1 MTFPYGR
8 DIAGISCKG
17 GTMGKEDIGL
27 KSYLEDAGRYA
38 DLWNGGVFEGKEIVK
53 AEQLQEINPLLHKAD
68 DEGILERNR
77 DLVMKQS
84 SDGKCFAIFAV
95 ENQKTVD
102 YGMPVRIMLQEA
114 LEYSHQIQ
122 AIMKKN
128 ENADKELRQ
137 DGSKKDNSFP
147 VYSDVGERLYRIRKD
162 DRLYPVMT
170 LVVYWGEKEW
180 EGPRSLHDMIDFTA
194 ESRSMEEEFRKLVPE
209 YPIHFLD
216 LSAFEHFEFFKT
228 ELRPLLELFKRRDS
242 KEKFVK
248 YIEENESDWKMN
260 DESWFMLSQLTH
272 SKTLKS
278 LIKEKSQE
286 ARMNQ
291 EEGESEGKSML
302 KALDDWEK
310 DARVEGKAESI
321 IGFLE
326 DYGEIPV
333 NLKEEIFNQKDLEIM
348 QRWVKLA
355 ARAGSIQNF
364 IQCMHAQN

>member
-1 MTFPYGR
+1 M
-8 DIAGISCKG
+8 
-17 GTMGKEDIGL
+17 KE
-27 KSYLEDAGRYA
+27 
-38 DLWNGGVFEGKEIVK
+38 
-53 AEQLQEINPLLHKAD
+53 
-68 DEGILERNR
+68 
-77 DLVMKQS
+77 
-84 SDGKCFAIFAV
+84 
-95 ENQKTVD
+95 
-102 YGMPVRIMLQEA
+102 
-114 LEYSHQIQ
+114 
-122 AIMKKN
+122 N

-137 DGSKKDNSFP
+137 EGSKKDSRP
-147 VYSDVGERLYRIRKD
+147 LVYRDAGERLYKIRKN

-180 EGPRSLHDMIDFTA
+180 EGPRSPHDMIDFAA
-194 ESRSMEEEFRKLVPE
+194 ENREMEEEFRKLVPE
-209 YPIHFLD
+209 YPLHFLD
-216 LSAFEHFEFFKT
+216 LSTFEHFEYFKT

-310 DARVEGKAESI
+310 DARAEGKVEGKAESI

>member
-1 MTFPYGR
+1 
-8 DIAGISCKG
+8 
-17 GTMGKEDIGL
+17 MGKEDIGL
-27 KSYLEDAGRYA
+27 KSYLEDAERYA
-38 DLWNGGVFEGKEIVK
+38 DLWNGGVFKGKEMVK
-53 AEQLQEINPLLHKAD
+53 AGQLQEINPILHKAD
-68 DEGILERNR
+68 DEEILERNR

-84 SDGKCFAIFAV
+84 SDGKCFAVFAV

-102 YGMPVRIMLQEA
+102 YGMPARIMLQEA

-122 AIMKKN
+122 TIMKEN

-137 DGSKKDNSFP
+137 EGNKKDSLSL
-147 VYSDVGERLYRIRKD
+147 VYRDAGERLYKIRKN

-180 EGPRSLHDMIDFTA
+180 EGPRSLHDMIDFAA
-194 ESRSMEEEFRKLVPE
+194 ENREMEEEFRKLVPE
-209 YPIHFLD
+209 YPLHFLD
-216 LSAFEHFEFFKT
+216 LSTFEHFEYFKT
-228 ELRPLLELFKRRDS
+228 ELRPLLELFKRRDR

-248 YIEENESDWKMN
+248 YIEENKSDWKMN

-272 SKTLKS
+272 FKTLKS

-310 DARVEGKAESI
+310 DARAEGKAESI